1 VIRPFT
7 MVLLSAVLSISTV
20 FAAQT
25 NCPEHFADGQAP
37 DLINQKLSAKTR
49 DVCYSGFSLKHSG
62 ITRTPIYSAEHLT
75 RDRLAMAKGMK
86 RSSKFYPDPN
96 IPASER
102 AELHHYVKSGFDRGH
117 VAPSA
122 DMFDQQS
129 QQECFTLANMV
140 PQEPSVNR
148 GVWERVES
156 TTRKLTKDRG
166 ELFVVTGPIFTGKLL
181 QIGDAIMVPTQVF
194 KAIYDPKRN
203 EAGAYLVGNVE
214 GAQAQVIT
222 IAELEKLSGI
232 SVFPSINDQ
241 VKDNGMRLPEP
252 KERKRRGGR

>member
-1 VIRPFT
+1 MIRPFT
-7 MVLLSAVLSISTV
+7 MVLLSAVLSISTA

-25 NCPEHFADGQAP
+25 NCPEHFANGQAP
-37 DLINQKLSAKTR
+37 DLINQKLSVKTR

-62 ITRTPIYSAEHLT
+62 ITRTPIYSVEHLT

-156 TTRKLTKDRG
+156 TTRKLAIDR
-166 ELFVVTGPIFTGKLL
+166 FSGPFG
-181 QIGDAIMVPTQVF
+181 QD
-194 KAIYDPKRN
+194 N
-203 EAGAYLVGNVE
+203 N
-214 GAQAQVIT
+214 
-222 IAELEKLSGI
+222 
-232 SVFPSINDQ
+232 PSSL
-241 VKDNGMRLPEP
+241 RW
-252 KERKRRGGR
+252 